1 MPHIE
6 DINAEARDLCD
17 ATTTSYIAA
26 NLLRRINEAYERVIG
41 WILEADGT
49 WQYDDTN
56 YTDLPIGTQTL
67 VESQNAY
74 SFSNKFL
81 EIDEV
86 QILDKNGDWAIIKP
100 VDQKEYSDDTP
111 LDEAFATDGIPE
123 CYDKIADDTIMLYP
137 APDDGTTV
145 TLASGLK
152 IKFRRTASIFTS
164 AEVTTGT
171 KVPGFISSAHYILSY
186 MAAIPYCMKYKK
198 DRVGLYEKRV
208 EEYKQAIIKSY
219 SRRER
224 DKRRVMTM
232 NGRAYK

>member
-1 MPHIE
+1 MPHIA
-6 DINAEARDLCD
+6 DINSKARDLCD

-26 NLLRRINEAYERVIG
+26 TLLRRINEAYERVVG

-56 YTDLPIGTQTL
+56 YTDLPIGTQTMTA
-67 VESQNAY
+67 SQSAY
-74 SFSNKFL
+74 SFSDKFL

-86 QILDKNGDWAIIKP
+86 QIKNSAGDWIIIKP
-100 VDQKEYSDDTP
+100 IDQKEYSDDTP
-111 LDEAFATDGIPE
+111 LAEAFGTAGTPI
-123 CYDKIADDTIMLYP
+123 CYDKVADDTIKLYP
-137 APDDGTTV
+137 APSAAGT

-198 DRVGLYEKRV
+198 DRVALYEKRV
-208 EEYKQAIIKSY
+208 EEYKQAIIRSY

-224 DKRRVMTM
+224 DKRKQITYRQ
-232 NGRAYK
+232 RAYK